1 MSQENVEIVRAGYDH
16 LNQVGEAN
24 RELFDPDATIDATRL
39 PGFGFYRDVDAFVA
53 AWLPYRDTFDEWRIE
68 VEQLIE
74 GRRERV
80 IAFVHDGG
88 RIKGSTREI
97 LQPVFHVY
105 EFRAG
110 KVVSLQ
116 IFLDRAEALEAVG
129 LSEEQDA
136 HVDS

>member
-1 MSQENVEIVRAGYDH
+1 MRRLTPRDSRASASIETWTH
-16 LNQVGEAN
+16 SS
-24 RELFDPDATIDATRL
+24 PH
-39 PGFGFYRDVDAFVA
+39 GFH
-53 AWLPYRDTFDEWRIE
+53 YRDTFDEWRIE

-136 HVDS
+136 HADS